1 MCTLRD
7 LRSSNR
13 DQTQPLNPGP
23 GSESTES
30 EPLDHQ
36 GIPEETN
43 FKTEKYNNQKRG
55 FPGGSVVKNLLVN
68 AGDMGLIPDL
78 GRSHIPQS
86 N

>member
-1 MCTLRD
+1 MHLA
-7 LRSSNR
+7 RSSSLEQR
-13 DQTQPLNPGP
+13 SNPAP
-23 GSESTES
+23 GGESTES

-43 FKTEKYNNQKRG
+43 FRTEKYNHQKRG
-55 FPGGSVVKNLLVN
+55 FSGGSVVKNLLVN

-86 N
+86 D